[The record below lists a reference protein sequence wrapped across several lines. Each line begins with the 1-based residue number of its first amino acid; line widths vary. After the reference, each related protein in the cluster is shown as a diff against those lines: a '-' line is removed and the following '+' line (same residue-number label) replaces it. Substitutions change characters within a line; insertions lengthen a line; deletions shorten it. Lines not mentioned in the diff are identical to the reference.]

1 MKNIIS
7 SEIILELRMEW
18 AYSTPNKQKGPKIV
32 TWPMRKQ
39 SSERTISDYGRNYN
53 SRKVIKTRRNSKG
66 KQEQKCLRHQ

>member
-39 SSERTISDYGRNYN
+39 SSERTVSDYGRNYN
-53 SRKVIKTRRNSKG
+53 SRKFINQEETQ
-66 KQEQKCLRHQ
+66 KQNKNKSV

>member
-1 MKNIIS
+1 MKNIIG

-53 SRKVIKTRRNSKG
+53 SRKFINQEETQ
-66 KQEQKCLRHQ
+66 KQNKNKSV

>member
-1 MKNIIS
+1 MKNIIG

-39 SSERTISDYGRNYN
+39 SSERTVSDYGRNYN
-53 SRKVIKTRRNSKG
+53 SRKFINQEETQ
-66 KQEQKCLRHQ
+66 KQNKNKSV